1 MDTATR
7 SAMDERAVAGVVRD
21 YFESWFEGDAE
32 RMKRSLHPKLAKRAL
47 LAGSFAAGNRDVGE
61 ADPLDEDTAQ
71 TMVAG
76 VSTSNDPSM
85 RYVPLALV
93 TETLGVVRT
102 AEAADRLSAAAGLAI
117 DTTRAAAAAA
127 AQAFRIFSN
136 VVIAVSLPTSMVTWV
151 RT

>member
-71 TMVAG
+71 TMVAATG
-76 VSTSNDPSM
+76 KGIGKTRATTPEERAFEIVVEDVYDTIASVSVRSPI
-85 RYVPLALV
+85 YHEYLHL
-93 TETLGVVRT
+93 VRT
-102 AEAADRLSAAAGLAI
+102 REGWQIVNALW
-117 DTTRAAAAAA
+117 
-127 AQAFRIFSN
+127 Q
-136 VVIAVSLPTSMVTWV
+136 
-151 RT
+151 RTLRDSTERR